1 MNLVHSKHRYA
12 TKMHVETYGYNL
24 KLYSRYGDTGKEP
37 WSSPSLFSPL
47 HHFRDPHIWLQ
58 AVGEQTPPEYSPSQN
73 EQKGLCK
80 GFSTSDMLPA
90 LGLVYPTQGPLRFD
104 PTGRGSL

>member
-1 MNLVHSKHRYA
+1 MNLVHSKHRCA

-37 WSSPSLFSPL
+37 LPSPSLFSLL
-47 HHFRDPHIWLQ
+47 HQSRTHSIWLQ
-58 AVGEQTPPEYSPSQN
+58 EVGEQALPEYSPPQN

-80 GFSTSDMLPA
+80 GF
-90 LGLVYPTQGPLRFD
+90 FD
-104 PTGRGSL
+104 DLYF